1 MNAETWVT
9 WTSLQTVAGASMAV
23 LLLVEFLKDIPPIKS
38 VPTRLLALFVGIVFI
53 AVIHVPQTPAE
64 GLLDLLN
71 GLLVGSTAVGG
82 WHVINVTNKKA

>member
-9 WTSLQTVAGASMAV
+9 WISLQTVAGASMAV

-38 VPTRLLALFVGIVFI
+38 VPTRLLALLVGIILI
-53 AVIHVPQTPAE
+53 AVIHLPQISAQ

-71 GLLVGSTAVGG
+71 GPLVGSTAVGG
-82 WHVINVTNKKA
+82 WQLVDGM